1 MRISTSTLYNEGI
14 ATMNQLQSN
23 LARTQAQISTG
34 RRILNPADDPAAA
47 ARATELNQA
56 DAANTQ
62 FAANRT
68 AATNTLS
75 LSESILGS
83 VTSLLQDAKT
93 LSVQAGN
100 ATLNASDLRSIAN
113 DLSGRLQEL
122 IGLAN
127 STDGT
132 GNFLFSGA
140 QGRIQPFV
148 ETGAGVSYQGDDVQR
163 LIQAAPSRQI
173 ASTDNG
179 ADIFMRIRNGN
190 GTFQTAPNTAN
201 TGTGAISQGRVQ
213 DATQYAANQYQVTFA
228 VAGGVTTFDV
238 VDVTAGP
245 PGTAV
250 LTAQPY
256 VSGQAISF
264 NGVQFEIQGAPD
276 NGDVFDVTPSS
287 NQSMFATL
295 SNLIATLNAP
305 PTPGNLPATAAFQ
318 QGLQQGLAALDQ
330 DLDKVLGVR
339 ATMGARLRE
348 LEALQSTGEDL
359 GLQYKQTLS
368 KIQDTD
374 MLQAIS
380 TLNQQQ
386 LTLQAAQQSFARITQ
401 LSLFDFLR

>member
-1 MRISTSTLYNEGI
+1 MRISTATLFSEGV
-14 ATMNQLQSN
+14 ATMNQLQVN
-23 LARTQAQISTG
+23 LAKTQTQISSG

-62 FAANRT
+62 YAANRT
-68 AATNTLS
+68 AAVNTLS

-83 VTSLLQDAKT
+83 VTSLLQDAQALT
-93 LSVQAGN
+93 VQAGN
-100 ATLNASDLRSIAN
+100 ATLNVSDLRSIAT
-113 DLSGRLQEL
+113 DLNGRLQEL

-173 ASTDNG
+173 AGTDSG
-179 ADIFMRIRNGN
+179 ADIFMRIKNGN
-190 GTFQTAPNTAN
+190 GTFQAAPNAAN
-201 TGTGAISQGRVQ
+201 TGSGTISQGRVL
-213 DATQYAANQYQVTFA
+213 DATQYAANQYQVTFS
-228 VAGGVTTFDV
+228 VAAGVTTYDV
-238 VDVTAGP
+238 ADVTAGL

-250 LTAQPY
+250 LAAQPY

-264 NGVQFEIQGAPD
+264 NGIQFEIQGAPAA
-276 NGDVFDVTPSS
+276 GDTFDINPSS
-287 NQSMFATL
+287 NQSMFDTL
-295 SNLIATLNAP
+295 SSLIGTLNAAP
-305 PTPGNLPATAAFQ
+305 ATGDAVATAAFQ
-318 QGLQQGLAALDQ
+318 QGLQQSLGALDQ
-330 DLDKVLGVR
+330 DLNKVLGVR
-339 ATMGARLRE
+339 ATVGGRLRE
-348 LEALQSTGEDL
+348 LDALQSTGEDL

-374 MLQAIS
+374 YLQAIS
-380 TLNQQQ
+380 QLNQQQ
-386 LTLQAAQQSFARITQ
+386 LTLQAAQQSFAKISQ

>member
-1 MRISTSTLYNEGI
+1 MRISTSTLFSEGV
-14 ATMNQLQSN
+14 ASMNQLQTS

-83 VTSLLQDAKT
+83 VTSLLQDAQALT
-93 LSVQAGN
+93 VQAGN
-100 ATLNASDLRSIAN
+100 ATLNASDLRSIAG

-127 STDGT
+127 STDGA

-140 QGRIQPFV
+140 QGRVQPFV

-173 ASTDNG
+173 AAADNG

-190 GTFQTAPNTAN
+190 GTFQTAPAGAN
-201 TGTGAISQGRVQ
+201 TGSGIISQGRVL
-213 DATQYAANQYQVTFA
+213 DATQYAANQYQVTFN
-228 VAGGVTTFDV
+228 VAGSVTTFDV
-238 VDVTAGP
+238 ADVTAGP

-250 LTAQPY
+250 LAAQPY

-264 NGVQFEIQGAPD
+264 NGIQFEVQGAPAD
-276 NGDVFDVTPSS
+276 ADVFDIAPSS
-287 NQSMFATL
+287 NQSVFATL
-295 SNLIATLNAP
+295 TNLIATLNAP
-305 PTPGNLPATAAFQ
+305 PGIGNPAATAAFQ
-318 QGLQQGLAALDQ
+318 QGVQQSLGELGHG
-330 DLDKVLGVR
+330 LDKVLAVR
-339 ATMGARLRE
+339 ATTGARLRE
-348 LEALQSTGEDL
+348 LDALQSTGEDL

-374 MLQAIS
+374 FLQAIS